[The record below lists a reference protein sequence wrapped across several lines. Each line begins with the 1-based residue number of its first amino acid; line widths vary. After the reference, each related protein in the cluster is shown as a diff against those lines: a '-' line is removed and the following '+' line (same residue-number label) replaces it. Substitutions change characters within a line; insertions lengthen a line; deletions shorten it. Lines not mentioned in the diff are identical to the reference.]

1 MKNRFIHPLL
11 LSLSLLLVSCGG
23 GGGGNSTIADSRLAS
38 SPPQSF
44 TQAEKDFVYGLFMT
58 EYLWFNEVA
67 SNVDYSAF
75 DTPQTLIE
83 GLRVPKD
90 RWSFMVTKEE
100 YENNANQK
108 TAGFGF
114 GYINDFTVFLVRID
128 SPAYNKLLR
137 GDKILEVNNEAV
149 SYENIAQASK
159 NLNVKT
165 TFKVLRNATKTT
177 VVITPREYNFK
188 VTLGKILN
196 NTIGY
201 LRYDSFTGSSVS
213 EFEEEFRK
221 FKKAGIT
228 DLIIDLRY
236 NGGGS
241 VDVAST
247 LLDNIANNADRTGK
261 RQVYL
266 DWNKNYQSKNSS
278 YYFSDELETN
288 DLDMQRVVFLVTKN
302 SASASELVIS
312 ALKPY
317 LGDANV
323 VTIGEATHG
332 KPVGM
337 AGKSYGSD
345 YYFLINFYVKNNAG
359 AITNFDGIDPT
370 CKAEDDLTHLMGDP
384 QETMLKSALHYIDTG
399 SCL

>member
-1 MKNRFIHPLL
+1 MKNRFMLPLL

-23 GGGGNSTIADSRLAS
+23 GGGGSGGVIADRSPS
-38 SPPQSF
+38 SPTQSF
-44 TQAEKDFVYGLFMT
+44 TQTEKDFVYGLFTT
-58 EYLWFNEVA
+58 EYLWFDKVA

-75 DTPQTLIE
+75 DTPQALID
-83 GLRVPKD
+83 GLRVPDD

-114 GYINDFTVFLVRID
+114 GYINDFTVYIVRID
-128 SPAYNKLLR
+128 APAYNNLFR
-137 GDKILEVNNEAV
+137 GDVILEVNNEAA
-149 SYENIAQASK
+149 SSENIAEASK

-165 TFKVLRNATKTT
+165 TFKILRNGAEKN
-177 VVITPREYNFK
+177 VVITPREYTFK
-188 VTLGKILN
+188 VTMGKILN

-213 EFEEEFRK
+213 EFEEEFTK
-221 FKKAGIT
+221 FKAAGIT
-228 DLIIDLRY
+228 ELIVDLRY

-241 VDVAST
+241 VDVASA
-247 LLDNIANNADRTGK
+247 LLDNITNQYSGK
-261 RQVYL
+261 RQAYL
-266 DWNKNYQSKNSS
+266 DWNENYQQKNTSIT
-278 YYFSDELETN
+278 FGEVEPN
-288 DLDMQRVVFLVTKN
+288 DLDMKRVIFLVTKD

-317 LGDANV
+317 LGKTNV
-323 VTIGEATHG
+323 VTIGDATHG

-337 AGKSYGSD
+337 AGKAYGSD
-345 YYFLINFYVKNNAG
+345 YYFLINFYVKNSAG
-359 AITNFDGIDPT
+359 EKTNLDGILAT
-370 CKAEDDLTHLMGDP
+370 CLAEDDLTHLMGDTN
-384 QETMLKSALHYIDTG
+384 ETMLKTALHYIDTR